1 MRLKNTCVVLL
12 IQYSQ
17 EQTGVELD
25 GAGRTAGILNQIL
38 FEV

>member
-1 MRLKNTCVVLL
+1 MKLRNTYVGLL

-17 EQTGVELD
+17 EQTGDELD
-25 GAGRTAGILNQIL
+25 GTDRIAGFQNQIL

>member
-1 MRLKNTCVVLL
+1 MRLKNTYAVLL

-17 EQTGVELD
+17 AQTGHELD
-25 GAGRTAGILNQIL
+25 GAGRTASFQIL

>member
-1 MRLKNTCVVLL
+1 MRLRNTYVVLL

-17 EQTGVELD
+17 EQTGHELG
-25 GAGRTAGILNQIL
+25 GAGRTASFQIL